1 MIMFSDADPLNSKI
15 VSSIAI
21 LSANLNLIALGIY
34 LHALGILNYFRIR
47 FAAFASFVKNFS

>member
-1 MIMFSDADPLNSKI
+1 MECNIAAKNSKI
-15 VSSIAI
+15 VNTIAI